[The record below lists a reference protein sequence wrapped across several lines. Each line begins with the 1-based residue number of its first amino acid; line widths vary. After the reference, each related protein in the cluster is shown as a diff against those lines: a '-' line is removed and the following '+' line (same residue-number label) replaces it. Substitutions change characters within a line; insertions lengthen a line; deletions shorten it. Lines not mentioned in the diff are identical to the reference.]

1 MTVLPLELL
10 LLVVLLLAVLP
21 VGKDGFPLYA
31 LPHLGQSPAPNLPQV
46 RHVQFER
53 ATGVLRAA
61 AEGGGG
67 GGGGGR
73 AVRVQEGVQVF
84 VAEEGR

>member
-31 LPHLGQSPAPNLPQV
+31 LPHLGQSPAPNLLQV
-46 RHVQFER
+46 QVSFER
-53 ATGVLRAA
+53 ATGVARAA

-67 GGGGGR
+67 GRGGGGR

-84 VAEEGR
+84 VAEEG